1 MALVKY
7 NPFRGFEGI
16 IKRMNDL
23 MSDFDRD
30 SFFDNNLLGSRTFL
44 PAVDIKEDEK
54 YIYINAELPG
64 MKKDDIKVTINDENV
79 LQIKGTKKYEDK
91 KEDETYI
98 RMERS
103 FGEFVR
109 SFTLPENVKE
119 DTIKAKYEDGILQIS
134 LEKTEPSKPKE
145 IEIKVK

>member
-7 NPFRGFEGI
+7 NPFRGFESI

-23 MSDFDRD
+23 MADFDRD
-30 SFFDNNLLGSRTFL
+30 TFFDNSLLGTRTFL

-54 YIYINAELPG
+54 FIYINAEMPG
-64 MKKDDIKVTINDENV
+64 MKKDDIKVTINDDNV
-79 LQIKGTKKYEDK
+79 LQIKGVKKYEEK

-109 SFTLPENVKE
+109 SFALPENVKE
-119 DTIKAKYEDGILQIS
+119 DSIKAKYEDGILTIS